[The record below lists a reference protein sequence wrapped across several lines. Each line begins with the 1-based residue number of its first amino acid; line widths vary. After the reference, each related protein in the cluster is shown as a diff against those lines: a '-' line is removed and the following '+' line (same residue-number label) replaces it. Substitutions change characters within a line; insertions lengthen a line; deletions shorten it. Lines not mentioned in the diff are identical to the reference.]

1 MYLDFEFSTI
11 SMTADCITYKNSIK
25 LNALIFLDGMINIS
39 FCSFDVIYHR
49 YVEISVRV
57 KFSFLS

>member
-11 SMTADCITYKNSIK
+11 SMTADCITYKNSI
-25 LNALIFLDGMINIS
+25 NALIFLDGMINIS
-39 FCSFDVIYHR
+39 FCSFDVIYHDR

>member
-11 SMTADCITYKNSIK
+11 AMTADCITYKNSI
-25 LNALIFLDGMINIS
+25 NALIFLDGMINIS

>member
-11 SMTADCITYKNSIK
+11 SMTADCITYKNSI
-25 LNALIFLDGMINIS
+25 NALIFLDGMISIS
-39 FCSFDVIYHR
+39 FCSFEYVIYHR